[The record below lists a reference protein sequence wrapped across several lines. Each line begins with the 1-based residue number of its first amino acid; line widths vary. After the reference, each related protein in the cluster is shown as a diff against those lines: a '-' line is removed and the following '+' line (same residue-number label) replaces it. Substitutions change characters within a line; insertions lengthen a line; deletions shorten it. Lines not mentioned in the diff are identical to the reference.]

1 MEEQTFYTHNSLHFK
16 FIFTRIDCLQHLARN
31 IRALD
36 GLIKRRILNF
46 SLERKKEKKI
56 LESFFSKNPIKREK
70 KRERERDIG
79 EKKGKKKERKERIF
93 VSRKSWRNEF
103 VRATNQQ
110 RHSRSSSRFLAARKK
125 KINCSK
131 VSPKVTP
138 FVFRHRGTDRL
149 AYLRWKI
156 HSDRYLSARHVRRS

>member
-70 KRERERDIG
+70 KRERERYRG
-79 EKKGKKKERKERIF
+79 KKERKKRE
-93 VSRKSWRNEF
+93 KSVYSF
-103 VRATNQQ
+103 RAKVGETSLFARQT
-110 RHSRSSSRFLAARKK
+110 SSGTAGRPLGFSL
-125 KINCSK
+125 
-131 VSPKVTP
+131 
-138 FVFRHRGTDRL
+138 RG
-149 AYLRWKI
+149 K
-156 HSDRYLSARHVRRS
+156 RRSIARR